1 MNDHYIF
8 INTPLPYAYNALEPY
23 IDEKT
28 MKLHHNRHLQTYIDN
43 LNKTLSKYP
52 QFQSWTLEE
61 LIINIASLP
70 EDIQTPVKNNGG
82 GVYNHRFY
90 FHNLTPPS
98 HSQPIG
104 LINDTIKKEYGSY
117 DAFQK
122 QFKAAAL
129 SVFGS
134 GYAGLVVTAAGNLKI
149 LTTQNQDTPLPLHVC
164 PILNV
169 DVWEHAYYL
178 KHYNLRAD
186 YIDDW
191 FHVINWDHVNK
202 NFIRCF
208 GI

>member
-90 FHNLTPPS
+90 FHNLRRP
-98 HSQPIG
+98 
-104 LINDTIKKEYGSY
+104 Y
-117 DAFQK
+117 
-122 QFKAAAL
+122 
-129 SVFGS
+129 
-134 GYAGLVVTAAGNLKI
+134 
-149 LTTQNQDTPLPLHVC
+149 C
-164 PILNV
+164 
-169 DVWEHAYYL
+169 
-178 KHYNLRAD
+178 
-186 YIDDW
+186 
-191 FHVINWDHVNK
+191 DH
-202 NFIRCF
+202 
-208 GI
+208 